1 MLRTSNSSESKKEA
15 VILAAGPKSMTPNY
29 MPCRK
34 PQQLSSPPQS
44 PTPQLS
50 SALTTRLQLIHYI
63 STKTTMNTH
72 GAFSNA
78 LPNSDHLAGQSVWC
92 GAPPT
97 EASWEMNVPIHL
109 QKWERPL
116 QSNVNTPS
124 PRKFG
129 CRHRR
134 ELSSSSAGNR
144 NYLSLTHHLPSQ
156 LTCTVLTGQIHLHF
170 GGFSAIDHCLTH
182 TRTKLPTR
190 VHVDRTCIPPT
201 TSYETEP
208 FSRKNAHGC
217 DSRLAA
223 TWNLSPSS
231 RIRQTG
237 WVCETSYELPDS
249 ATL

>member
-1 MLRTSNSSESKKEA
+1 MLGTSNSSESKKEA
-15 VILAAGPKSMTPNY
+15 VISAAGPKYMTPNY

-34 PQQLSSPPQS
+34 PQQLFSPPQS

-50 SALTTRLQLIHYI
+50 SALTTRLQLIHSI
-63 STKTTMNTH
+63 STKTTMNTR

-78 LPNSDHLAGQSVWC
+78 LHNSDHLAGQSVRC

-97 EASWEMNVPIHL
+97 AVSWETNVPIHL
-109 QKWERPL
+109 QKWECPF
-116 QSNVNTPS
+116 QSHVNTPS

-144 NYLSLTHHLPSQ
+144 NYLSLTCHLPSQ
-156 LTCTVLTGQIHLHF
+156 LTCTVLTGQTHVHF
-170 GGFSAIDHCLTH
+170 GGFSAIDHRP
-182 TRTKLPTR
+182 TRTQTKLPTH

-201 TSYETEP
+201 TSYETVP

-217 DSRLAA
+217 DFRLVA
-223 TWNLSPSS
+223 
-231 RIRQTG
+231 I
-237 WVCETSYELPDS
+237 
-249 ATL
+249 